1 ARWAHVPRRPPAPGA
16 AGPGD
21 PAARTDGGA
30 GARAA
35 AGPARAGGGARH
47 RAAGAAGRPAAHPL
61 RGPRRRARGHP
72 AAGPPA
78 AAVRPAQRRVRP
90 RAGAPRRERRAAR
103 ARRRRLLPGAADRL
117 RGGAAGAAAP
127 PGPPKGPAPERG
139 GTGMSTLIHLPVF
152 GLVLTLGAYLVA
164 YWLHQRTGRPGVLSP
179 VLVTT
184 AIVAT
189 VLLLTG
195 LPYEVYLGQVSLLT
209 MRLGPATVALAL
221 PLLRNGR
228 ALAGSAPAV
237 TAALVAGGVL
247 SIALTVGVLQLFG
260 VADGVLRA
268 ALPRSV
274 TSPVGL
280 SIAEA
285 LQASASL
292 AVVLTMVS
300 GVLGAAFGPAL
311 LSLARV
317 QDDRARGF
325 AVGLTSHGIG
335 TSRVLADSTVAGGW
349 SSAAMVLN
357 ALVMTVVLP
366 IVAAVV
372 TG

>member
-1 ARWAHVPRRPPAPGA
+1 
-16 AGPGD
+16 
-21 PAARTDGGA
+21 
-30 GARAA
+30 
-35 AGPARAGGGARH
+35 
-47 RAAGAAGRPAAHPL
+47 
-61 RGPRRRARGHP
+61 
-72 AAGPPA
+72 
-78 AAVRPAQRRVRP
+78 
-90 RAGAPRRERRAAR
+90 
-103 ARRRRLLPGAADRL
+103 
-117 RGGAAGAAAP
+117 
-127 PGPPKGPAPERG
+127 
-139 GTGMSTLIHLPVF
+139 MSTLIHLPVF
-152 GLVLTLGAYLVA
+152 GLALTLGAYLGA
-164 YWLHQRTGRPGVLSP
+164 YWLYHRLGRPGVLSP

-189 VLLLTG
+189 VLLITG
-195 LPYEVYLGQVSLLT
+195 LPYAVYLEQVSLLT
-209 MRLGPATVALAL
+209 MLLGPATVALAL

-228 ALAGSAPAV
+228 ALTSSAPAV

-247 SIALTVGVLQLFG
+247 SIAITVGVLTLFG
-260 VADGVLRA
+260 AGDDVLLA

-280 SIAEA
+280 SIAES
-285 LQASASL
+285 LQASVPL

-311 LSLARV
+311 LTLARV
-317 QDDRARGF
+317 RDERARGF

-335 TSRVLADSTVAGGW
+335 TSRVLDESSVAGGW

-357 ALVMTVVLP
+357 ALVMTIVLP